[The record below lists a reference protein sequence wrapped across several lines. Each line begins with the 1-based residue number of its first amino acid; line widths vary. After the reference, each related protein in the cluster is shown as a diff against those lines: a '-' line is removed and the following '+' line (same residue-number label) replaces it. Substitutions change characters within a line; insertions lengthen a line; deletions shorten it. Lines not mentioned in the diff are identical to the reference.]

1 MNMLNKAVKLLE
13 GFGYSMKDGDA
24 GLLQFCADRVCERI
38 KNDCNISEI
47 PDGLT
52 NAAIQR
58 TVGEFLGAK
67 LAFDAKALINVEA
80 ARIVKSVSVGDT
92 STSFEVGG
100 TPEERLKAAIG
111 LLKKAG
117 EGEMSCYRKIRW

>member
-1 MNMLNKAVKLLE
+1 MLNKAVKLLE

-24 GLLQFCADRVCERI
+24 GLLQFCEDRVREHI
-38 KNDCNISEI
+38 KNDCNVSEI
-47 PDGLT
+47 PEGLT
-52 NAAIQR
+52 NAAVQR

-67 LAFDAKALINVEA
+67 LAFDAKALIGVDAE
-80 ARIVKSVSVGDT
+80 RVVKSVSVGDT

-117 EGEMSCYRKIRW
+117 EGEMACYRKIRW

>member
-1 MNMLNKAVKLLE
+1 MDMLNEAVKLLE
-13 GFGYSMKDGDA
+13 GFGYLMKDGDTN
-24 GLLQFCADRVCERI
+24 LLQFCADRVCEHIR
-38 KNDCNISEI
+38 NDCNISEI
-47 PDGLT
+47 PDGL
-52 NAAIQR
+52 AHLAVQR

-100 TPEERLKAAIG
+100 TPEERLTAAIG

-117 EGEMSCYRKIRW
+117 EGELACYRKIRW